1 MYSIAHYIKD
11 NGRNSKTNPG
21 EVKSAILNFNGVF
34 NLKNMETM
42 NYFQHD
48 YRSRLDK
55 KLLKIRKQHG
65 MSGVGVYWCLVE
77 MLHEGSGFIEMDAE
91 TIAYELQCDEKIVID
106 VIELC
111 FEYFEGNVT
120 CKRVI
125 ENLQFRR
132 EKASAKSKQ
141 GTEAVNKRWEKY
153 RNSIQ
158 NDTNG
163 IPSVYEPNTTPI
175 RNHTIEKEKEK
186 GIDIDKEKAL
196 QVYNAPDIPV
206 IEDIEVD
213 YMIDE
218 TDIEITK
225 PMLERIIDKFINIDS
240 RFKFHSVMTEID
252 EDYGGFDNLIEMYL
266 PNDTAAQMNW
276 KKQLQQY
283 KNGIYAN

>member
-1 MYSIAHYIKD
+1 
-11 NGRNSKTNPG
+11 
-21 EVKSAILNFNGVF
+21 
-34 NLKNMETM
+34 M

-55 KLLKIRKQHG
+55 KLLKIRMKHG
-65 MSGVGVYWCLVE
+65 WSGIGIYWALTE
-77 MLHEGSGFIEMDAE
+77 MLHEGNGFIEMDIE
-91 TIAYELQCDEKIVID
+91 TIAFELQCDEQIVKDI
-106 VIELC
+106 IEIC

-120 CKRVI
+120 CNRVI

-158 NDTNG
+158 NNTND
-163 IPSVYEPNTTPI
+163 IPIVYEPNTQPI
-175 RNHTIEKEKEK
+175 PNHTIEKEKEK

-206 IEDIEVD
+206 IEDTNVD
-213 YMIDE
+213 YLIDE
-218 TDIEITK
+218 TDIEITQ
-225 PMLERIIDKFINIDS
+225 PMLDRIIDKFIAIDS
-240 RFKFHSVMTEID
+240 RFKLQSVMSEID

-266 PNDTAAQMNW
+266 PNNTSAQNNYRN
-276 KKQLQQY
+276 KLQQY
-283 KNGIYAN
+283 KNGIYA